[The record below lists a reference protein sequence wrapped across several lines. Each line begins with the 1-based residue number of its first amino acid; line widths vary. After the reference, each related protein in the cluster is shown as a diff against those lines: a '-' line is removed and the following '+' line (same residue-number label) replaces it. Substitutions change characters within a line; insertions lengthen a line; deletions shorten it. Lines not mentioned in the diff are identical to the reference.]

1 MLKYI
6 SSNGKIKCLQ
16 NIHTHPLKLDRN
28 LALWKLNPCKRK
40 VRPVSFRT
48 ECLCTKR
55 DCVKTVSTTKNHY
68 HITTILHTTSFEL
81 TFLVLKN
88 DQVKDKIALQC

>member
-1 MLKYI
+1 MVTLPFYGVFI
-6 SSNGKIKCLQ
+6 RTLSLLHCI
-16 NIHTHPLKLDRN
+16 I
-28 LALWKLNPCKRK
+28 NPCKRK